1 MFIFHFYLKALDKQ
15 LQLRN
20 EEKLQKR
27 NQLILES
34 QSMSNDVKN
43 WWNSTLND
51 IEL

>member
-1 MFIFHFYLKALDKQ
+1 MDRQMQLK
-15 LQLRN
+15 N
-20 EEKLQKR
+20 EENQLKR